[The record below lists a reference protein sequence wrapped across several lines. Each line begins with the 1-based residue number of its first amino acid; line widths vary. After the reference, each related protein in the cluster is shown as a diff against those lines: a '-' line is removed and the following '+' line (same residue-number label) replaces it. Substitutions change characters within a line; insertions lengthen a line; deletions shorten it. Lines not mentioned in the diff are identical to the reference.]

1 MNVNSQLLNRARN
14 TSTIKEMICK
24 KFGVKESEITEEASL
39 IKDLGADSVDFAELI
54 MDIEDKFS
62 IAIPD
67 DEVEKLTTTGSL
79 IDYINRRTENSFI
92 SKNTS

>member
-1 MNVNSQLLNRARN
+1 MKVNSQLLNRARN

-24 KFGVKESEITEEASL
+24 KLGVKESEVTDQASL
-39 IKDLGADSVDFAELI
+39 IKDLGADSVDFAELV
-54 MDIEDKFS
+54 MDLENKFG

>member
-1 MNVNSQLLNRARN
+1 
-14 TSTIKEMICK
+14 MICK
-24 KFGVKESEITEEASL
+24 KLGVKESEITDQASL
-39 IKDLGADSVDFAELI
+39 IKDLGADSVDFAELV
-54 MDIEDKFS
+54 MDLENKFS

-79 IDYINRRTENSFI
+79 IDYINSRTENSFI